1 MNPNELHFNDP
12 LFYESVYAGSLPK
25 TNKDSYNAGLTGLQ
39 TAVSVTVD
47 HDHHRRRRGYYANFF
62 SKQST
67 LRREDFIQEKV
78 DKLMQRLYE
87 AYHRRETITAI
98 TAFGA
103 LTTDVISHYAYGE
116 SFGELDVPGLP
127 SPMTRDIKSML
138 QTGHFRRF
146 FPSVTGIMEKL
157 PERWLRW
164 LNPDMSTF
172 LDLNHKMER
181 LSVAALE
188 RSDSKA
194 SSTAQK
200 TIFEALTD
208 PKIPPEEKTLL
219 RLKEE
224 SMLIIG
230 AGLDTTSR
238 FLTCALCY
246 LVTFPHVMVKLRAE
260 LKTLENNPP
269 TLSQLEALPY
279 LVRYPHP
286 RTLADITL

>member
-12 LFYESVYAGSLPK
+12 LFYEHVYAGSLPK

-78 DKLMQRLYE
+78 DKLMQRLHE

-116 SFGELDVPGLP
+116 SFGELDVPGMP
-127 SPMTRDIKSML
+127 SPMTRDIKS
-138 QTGHFRRF
+138 
-146 FPSVTGIMEKL
+146 
-157 PERWLRW
+157 
-164 LNPDMSTF
+164 MSTF
-172 LDLNHKMER
+172 LDLNHKMES
-181 LSVAALE
+181 LSIVALQK
-188 RSDSKA
+188 SDSKA
-194 SSTAQK
+194 SSAAQK

-246 LVTFPHVMVKLRAE
+246 LVTFPHVMAKLRTE

-269 TLSQLEALPY
+269 TLSKLEALPY
-279 LVRYPHP
+279 LVRTPHP
-286 RTLADITL
+286 HALAPLIF